1 MTLWRALVAT
11 VTGALRDRG
20 RVVMFVAAVPVYSF
34 FYPLP
39 YATQAVRHV
48 PLVVVD
54 LDASPM
60 SRDIVSRLSAVPS
73 VRIDGSASTVGEASG
88 ALASGRIAGIVL
100 VPENF
105 SRDAARG
112 TPTAVTVFGTGAYP
126 VQDKAVLGSVGAV
139 LQDVI
144 GEVGGAR
151 MARQGAPAAALLQS
165 ARAGPAFVDQPLYN
179 LARGYGSYVVVAVG
193 ILIVQQVMLMAIAS
207 LVGTWLE
214 ARDGTLFGAQ
224 RVGMSALL
232 GTLFG
237 FSLFVLLALL
247 YFIGFVFWFQDY
259 PRGGNFAGALAFAAL
274 TALTVASLGIALGAW
289 FADRERAFQVLL
301 ATSVPFLFM
310 CGIVFPREAM
320 PAPVNALAWLI
331 PTTPGI
337 FGFVKLNQMGATW
350 SEIRPEF
357 INMAALLLLYATLA
371 AWAVHRRRQG
381 AAQGGP
387 APCAAASPSQ
397 RCCWRAARRG
407 P

>member
-1 MTLWRALVAT
+1 MSLWRSLVNTLAA
-11 VTGALRDRG
+11 ALRDRG
-20 RVVMFVAAVPVYSF
+20 LVVMFVAAVPVYSF

-54 LDASPM
+54 LDASPL

-73 VRIDGSASTVGEASG
+73 VRIDGIASTVGEAST
-88 ALASGRIAGIVL
+88 ALASGQIAGIVL

-105 SRDAARG
+105 ARDAARG

-139 LQDVI
+139 LQGVVT
-144 GEVGGAR
+144 EVGGVRVAH
-151 MARQGAPAAALLQS
+151 QGAPAAALLES
-165 ARAGPAFVDQPLYN
+165 AHAGPAFVDQPLFN
-179 LARGYGSYVVVAVG
+179 LARGYGSYVVAAVG

-214 ARDGTLFGAQ
+214 GRAGTLFGASAPGLSTL
-224 RVGMSALL
+224 VGTLL
-232 GTLFG
+232 GFA
-237 FSLFVLLALL
+237 LFVFLALL

-259 PRGGNFAGALAFAAL
+259 PRGGNLGGALAFAAL
-274 TALTVASLGIALGAW
+274 TALTIASLGIALGAW

-301 ATSVPFLFM
+301 ATSVPFVFM

-320 PAPVNALAWLI
+320 PAPINALALLI

-337 FGFVKLNQMGATW
+337 FGFVKLNQMGASW

-357 INMAALLLLYATLA
+357 VNMAALLLLYALLA
-371 AWAVHRRRQG
+371 SWAVHWRRQEQ
-381 AAQGGP
+381 AA
-387 APCAAASPSQ
+387 
-397 RCCWRAARRG
+397 
-407 P
+407 

>member
-1 MTLWRALVAT
+1 VSFWRALAGT
-11 VTGALRDRG
+11 VTASLRDSG
-20 RVVMFVAAVPVYSF
+20 LVIMFVVAVPMYSF

-39 YATQAVRHV
+39 YSTQSVRQV

-73 VRIDGSASTVGEASG
+73 VRIDGRAATVAAATD
-88 ALASGRIAGIVL
+88 ALASGHIAGIVL

-139 LQDVI
+139 LQGVFS
-144 GEVGGAR
+144 EVGGAR
-151 MARQGAPAAALLQS
+151 VAHQGAPAAALLQS
-165 ARAGPAFVDQPLYN
+165 ARAGPAFIDQPLYN

-193 ILIVQQVMLMAIAS
+193 ILIVQQVMLMGIAS

-214 ARDGTLFGAQ
+214 RRSGPLFGATAP
-224 RVGMSALL
+224 GLSACA
-232 GTLFG
+232 GTLTG
-237 FSLFVLLALL
+237 FALFVFLSLL

-259 PRGGNFAGALAFAAL
+259 PRGGNLGAAIAFAAL
-274 TALTVASLGIALGAW
+274 TALTIASLGIALGAW

-301 ATSVPFLFM
+301 ATSVPFVFM

-320 PAPVNALAWLI
+320 PPAINALAALI

-337 FGFVKLNQMGATW
+337 FGFVKLNQMGAAW

-357 INMAALLLLYATLA
+357 LNMLALSLLYTSVAG
-371 AWAVHRRRQG
+371 WAVSRRRRV
-381 AAQGGP
+381 
-387 APCAAASPSQ
+387 APM
-397 RCCWRAARRG
+397 
-407 P
+407 

>member
-1 MTLWRALVAT
+1 MTFWRALVAT
-11 VTGALRDRG
+11 VGSALRDRG
-20 RVVMFVAAVPVYSF
+20 LVIMFVAAVPIYSF

-39 YATQAVRHV
+39 YATQSVRNV
-48 PLVVVD
+48 PIVVVD

-60 SRDIVSRLSAVPS
+60 SRDIVSRLSAVAS
-73 VRIDGSASTVGEASG
+73 VRVGGRASAIDEATG
-88 ALASGRIAGIVL
+88 ALAGGQIAGIVV

-139 LQDVI
+139 VQGVA
-144 GEVGGAR
+144 GEVNAAR
-151 MARQGAPAAALLQS
+151 LARQGAPAAALLQS
-165 ARAGPAFVDQPLYN
+165 ARAGPAFIDQPLYN
-179 LARGYGSYVVVAVG
+179 LARGYGSYVVAAVS
-193 ILIVQQVMLMAIAS
+193 ILIVQQVMLMAIAA

-214 ARDGTLFGAQ
+214 GRTGTLFGPQA
-224 RVGMSALL
+224 GGLSALL
-232 GTLFG
+232 GAIAG
-237 FSLFVLLALL
+237 FALFVFLALL
-247 YFIGFVFWFQDY
+247 YFIGFAFWFQDY
-259 PRGGNFAGALAFAAL
+259 PRGGNFAGAVAFSAL

-310 CGIVFPREAM
+310 GGIVFPREAM
-320 PAPVNALAWLI
+320 PVPINALAMLV

-357 INMAALLLLYATLA
+357 LNMTALLLLYGGA
-371 AWAVHRRRQG
+371 AWWAVRLRRRQ
-381 AAQGGP
+381 ATE
-387 APCAAASPSQ
+387 
-397 RCCWRAARRG
+397 
-407 P
+407 

>member
-1 MTLWRALVAT
+1 MTFWRALVTT
-11 VTGALRDRG
+11 VVAALRDRG
-20 RVVMFVAAVPVYSF
+20 LVIMFVAAVPVYSF

-39 YATQAVRHV
+39 YSTQSVRQV

-60 SRDIVSRLSAVPS
+60 SRDVLAQLSAVPS
-73 VRIDGSASTVGEASG
+73 VRIAGNASTVGEASG
-88 ALASGRIAGIVL
+88 DLAAGRIAGIVL

-105 SRDAARG
+105 ERDAARG

-139 LQDVI
+139 VQGVA
-144 GEVGGAR
+144 GGVTAAR
-151 MARQGAPAAALLQS
+151 MAHQGAPAGALLQS
-165 ARAGPAFVDQPLYN
+165 ARLGPAFVDQPLYN
-179 LARGYGSYVVVAVG
+179 LARGYGSYVVAAVG

-214 ARDGTLFGAQ
+214 QRAGTLFAATAPGL
-224 RVGMSALL
+224 SALV

-237 FSLFVLLALL
+237 FALFVFLSLL

-274 TALTVASLGIALGAW
+274 TALTIASLGIALGAW

-301 ATSVPFLFM
+301 ATSVPFVFM

-320 PAPVNALAWLI
+320 PAPVNALAMLI

-337 FGFVKLNQMGATW
+337 FGFVKLNQMGASW

-357 INMAALLLLYATLA
+357 LNMTALLLLYAPLA
-371 AWAVHRRRQG
+371 AWAVHRRREE
-381 AAQGGP
+381 AAE
-387 APCAAASPSQ
+387 
-397 RCCWRAARRG
+397 
-407 P
+407 

>member
-1 MTLWRALVAT
+1 MTFWRALQAT
-11 VTGALRDRG
+11 VGAALRDRG
-20 RVVMFVAAVPVYSF
+20 LVIMFVAAVPLYSF

-39 YATQAVRHV
+39 YSTQSVRHV

-54 LDASPM
+54 LDASAM

-73 VRIDGSASTVGEASG
+73 VRVAGKASSVDEASD

-100 VPENF
+100 VPQDF
-105 SRDAARG
+105 ARDAARG
-112 TPTAVTVFGTGAYP
+112 TPTAVTVYGSGAYP

-139 LQDVI
+139 LQGVAA
-144 GEVGGAR
+144 EVGGVRVAH
-151 MARQGAPAAALLQS
+151 QGAPAAALLQS
-165 ARAGPAFVDQPLYN
+165 ARAGPAFIDQPLYN

-224 RVGMSALL
+224 RVGLSTLL

-237 FSLFVLLALL
+237 FALFVFLALL

-274 TALTVASLGIALGAW
+274 TALTVASLGIALGVW

-320 PAPVNALAWLI
+320 PAPINALALLI

-337 FGFVKLNQMGATW
+337 FGFVKLNQMGASW

-357 INMAALLLLYATLA
+357 LSMSALLLLYAALA
-371 AWAVHRRRQG
+371 AWAVHRRREE
-381 AAQGGP
+381 AAQ
-387 APCAAASPSQ
+387 
-397 RCCWRAARRG
+397 
-407 P
+407 